1 PKHAQIPPKRTDRN
15 SFAIQTQHG
24 FEKRFM
30 RAPDMDSSVFDI
42 QHVWQMQRISYPQ
55 ITQIAQISR
64 RDNRQP
70 CKSQFEMGL
79 NAVVA
84 LLIVR

>member
-1 PKHAQIPPKRTDRN
+1 
-15 SFAIQTQHG
+15 
-24 FEKRFM
+24 
-30 RAPDMDSSVFDI
+30 MDSSVFDI